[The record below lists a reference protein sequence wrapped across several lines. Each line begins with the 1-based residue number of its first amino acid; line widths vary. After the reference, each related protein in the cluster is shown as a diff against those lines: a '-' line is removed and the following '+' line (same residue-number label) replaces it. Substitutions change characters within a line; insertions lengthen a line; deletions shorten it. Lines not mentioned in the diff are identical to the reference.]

1 MSSVLP
7 VLLLLA
13 TGSPAPGSGH
23 GTASQGGPCL
33 RIDKAGTAVTGDVKI
48 CPGRYRIPDRA
59 DKGVLVVTGSSTRI
73 DLTGVTLESGDT
85 IPSEFVG
92 LGIASRGVDSVTIR
106 GGRVKGFRHGIR
118 LEGGRGHR
126 VSGID
131 LSGSRAQRLRSTP
144 DTYDEADWLDIFSPD
159 SVEAYGGGLLLV
171 RTTGTQVS
179 GVVAHG
185 SQNGIGLIA
194 SRDALIADN
203 DVSGNSGWGIHLWQS
218 ARNTILRN
226 RADHNV
232 RCEGRGY
239 RRGCDSAALL
249 LRHESDSN
257 LVADNSLRTSG
268 DGFFLSGQRG
278 RVGPS
283 IGNLVIRNDATGA
296 FHNAFESTF
305 SSWNVFLEN
314 RADSSD
320 YGFWLGYSRGNVVR
334 GNIVIGSR
342 STAIAIEH
350 GGENEIGGNTIIGAA
365 SGIRLFTRT
374 AGDDPSTDYRID
386 DNTIAQVGQGI
397 VLQHT
402 TKVKLRG
409 NLLDGVEDG
418 LVVDSAGADATVQGN
433 VFLTARRWLISAVTL
448 DAGGNFWATQD
459 LAAAQRQVQGR
470 VTLAPFKTARAA
482 GY

>member
-1 MSSVLP
+1 MKILLLG
-7 VLLLLA
+7 VLLLG
-13 TGSPAPGSGH
+13 TGHSYPSA
-23 GTASQGGPCL
+23 GGVTVAAAAPCL
-33 RIDKAGTAVTGDVKI
+33 RIDKAGTVVTGDVKI
-48 CPGRYRIPDRA
+48 CPGRYRVPDRA
-59 DKGVLVVTGSSTRI
+59 ERGVLVVAGSSTRI

-92 LGIASRGVDSVTIR
+92 IGIVSRGADSITIR
-106 GGRVKGFRHGIR
+106 GGRVRGFRQGIR

-126 VSGID
+126 ISGID

-144 DTYDEADWLDIFSPD
+144 ERYDEADWLDIFSTD
-159 SVEAYGGGLLLV
+159 STEAYGGALLLV
-171 RTTGTQVS
+171 RTTGAQVT
-179 GVVAHG
+179 GVVARG
-185 SQNGIGLIA
+185 SQNGIGLMA
-194 SRDALIADN
+194 TRDALIADN

-226 RADHNV
+226 RADHSV
-232 RCEGRGY
+232 RCEGRTY

-257 LVADNSLRTSG
+257 FVADNNLRTSG

-278 RVGPS
+278 NVGPS

-305 SSWNVFLEN
+305 SSWNIFLEN

-334 GNIVIGSR
+334 GNIIIGSR
-342 STAIAIEH
+342 TTAIAVEH
-350 GGENEIGGNTIIGAA
+350 GGENEIGGNTIIGAMR
-365 SGIRLFTRT
+365 GIHLFTRT
-374 AGDDPSTDYRID
+374 DGDDPSTDYRVD
-386 DNTIAQVGQGI
+386 DNTIAKVGQGI
-397 VLQHT
+397 VLEHT

-409 NLLDGVEDG
+409 NLFDGVEDG
-418 LVVDSAGADATVQGN
+418 LVVDSAGADAVVTGN
-433 VFLTARRWLISAVTL
+433 VFLSARHWLIRAVTL
-448 DAGGNFWATQD
+448 DAGGNFWGAADAT
-459 LAAAQRQVQGR
+459 AVQRQVQGR
-470 VTLAPFKTARAA
+470 VTVTPFRSARQA